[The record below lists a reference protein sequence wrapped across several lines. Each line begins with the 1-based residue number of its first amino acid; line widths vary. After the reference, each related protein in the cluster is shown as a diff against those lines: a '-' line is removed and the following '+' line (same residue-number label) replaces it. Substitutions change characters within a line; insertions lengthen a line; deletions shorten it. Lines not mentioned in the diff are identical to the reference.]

1 MFSFARNLFQSMSIK
16 SIVVFC
22 GSKKGSKPLFV
33 QHAKELGKIFIQ
45 YHITLIYGG
54 GSTGIMGAIAD
65 TVMDNGGK
73 VIGIIPK
80 LLVDWEHQ
88 HENITELIVVD
99 DMHTRKKKLY
109 ELCDAAVVLPGGL
122 GTLDE
127 LFEMMTWNQLSIHNK
142 PIFIIN
148 SEGFYKHLIAH
159 MQSLEKNEFLYDKLQ
174 DRITIL
180 DNPAQLNQ
188 YLL

>member
-1 MFSFARNLFQSMSIK
+1 MPVNDIS
-16 SIVVFC
+16 VFC
-22 GSKKGSKPLFV
+22 GSKKGNNPVYV
-33 QHAKELGKIFIQ
+33 QHAQELGKILVQ
-45 YHITLIYGG
+45 YNVSLVYGG

-65 TVMDNGGK
+65 AVMENNGK

-88 HENITELIVVD
+88 HESITELLVVD
-99 DMHTRKKKLY
+99 DMHSRKKKLY
-109 ELCDAAVVLPGGL
+109 ELCDAAVILPGGL

-148 SEGFYKHLIAH
+148 SAGFYNHLINHMRNFEQEGFLY
-159 MQSLEKNEFLYDKLQ
+159 EKLDE
-174 DRITIL
+174 RITIL
-180 DNPAQLNQ
+180 NEPSQIVQ

>member
-1 MFSFARNLFQSMSIK
+1 MSIK
-16 SIVVFC
+16 AIAVFC
-22 GSKKGSKPLFV
+22 GSKNGNNRLFV
-33 QHAKELGKIFIQ
+33 RHAHSLGKILAGK
-45 YHITLIYGG
+45 HITLVYGG

-65 TVMDNGGK
+65 TVMENGGN
-73 VIGIIPK
+73 VIGVIPK
-80 LLVDWEHQ
+80 ILVDWEHQ
-88 HENITELIVVD
+88 HENISELIVVD

-109 ELCDAAVVLPGGL
+109 ELCDAAVILPGGL

-142 PIFIIN
+142 RIFFIN
-148 SEGFYKHLIAH
+148 SEGFYDHLINH
-159 MQSLEKNEFLYDKLQ
+159 MLSLEANGFLYDKLK

-180 DNPAQLNQ
+180 NDPSELDQ